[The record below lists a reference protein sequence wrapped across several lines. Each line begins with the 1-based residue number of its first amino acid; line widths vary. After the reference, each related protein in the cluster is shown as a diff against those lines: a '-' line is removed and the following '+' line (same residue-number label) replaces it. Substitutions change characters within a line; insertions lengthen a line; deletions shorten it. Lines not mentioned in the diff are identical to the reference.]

1 MSLHSARI
9 FLGFIAALLLAGIA
23 AQTREAAPVA
33 TRQFEFTYKVTVP
46 ALAAGSAPLH
56 LWIPLPPSDAFQTI
70 SDLKIDG
77 PVAYRIRTEREY
89 GNRFAYFVV
98 PPERAAAPFD
108 ITLRFQATRREHQ
121 VALADA
127 HALALAPARLT
138 PEIKRSLE
146 PDRMVPLGGAI
157 ADLARQ
163 QTVGITDPLQ
173 QARKAYDYVVA
184 TMKYDKTGQGWGRG
198 DAVWAC
204 DSKRGNCTDF
214 HSVLIGMMRT
224 KGIPARFEIGFP
236 LPDDKSGGEIPGYH
250 CWAEFYI
257 EGIGW
262 VPVDASEAWKHPDR
276 RDYFF
281 GAHDDNRVLFTRGRD
296 IRLGADQKGAP
307 LNYFIYPYAEQD
319 GKPAEVKSQFAFRD
333 IRPAPGGAA
342 AASAAG
348 QR

>member
-98 PPERAAAPFD
+98 PPERAAAPFS
-108 ITLRFQATRREHQ
+108 ITLHFQATRREHQ

-138 PEIKRSLE
+138 PEMKRSLE

-184 TMKYDKTGQGWGRG
+184 TMK
-198 DAVWAC
+198 
-204 DSKRGNCTDF
+204 S
-214 HSVLIGMMRT
+214 

-319 GKPAEVKSQFAFRD
+319 GKPAEVKSRFAFRD

-342 AASAAG
+342 ATSATG

>member
-1 MSLHSARI
+1 MFRGRRGVWARAVHNAYPALGPTGRMPERQFRSCGVSFIGVSFHFHLFPFSKGASSMSSR
-9 FLGFIAALLLAGIA
+9 FIPTPVTFVAIVLLAGIA
-23 AQTREAAPVA
+23 AQTRAPAPVA
-33 TRQFEFTYKVTVP
+33 SRQFEFTYKVTVP
-46 ALAAGSAPLH
+46 ALPAGSAPLH
-56 LWIPLPPSDAFQTI
+56 LWIPLPPSDHYQTI

-138 PEIKRSLE
+138 PEIKRSLA
-146 PDRMVPLGGAI
+146 PDHMVPLGGVI
-157 ADLARQ
+157 AHLPRQ
-163 QTVGITDPLQ
+163 QTRGITDPLQ
-173 QARKAYDYVVA
+173 RARKAYDYVVA

-236 LPDDKSGGEIPGYH
+236 LPDDRSGGEITGYH

-262 VPVDASEAWKHPDR
+262 V
-276 RDYFF
+276 
-281 GAHDDNRVLFTRGRD
+281 
-296 IRLGADQKGAP
+296 
-307 LNYFIYPYAEQD
+307 
-319 GKPAEVKSQFAFRD
+319 
-333 IRPAPGGAA
+333 
-342 AASAAG
+342 
-348 QR
+348 

>member
-1 MSLHSARI
+1 MPSRFVRVVVA
-9 FLGFIAALLLAGIA
+9 FVGIALLAGIVG
-23 AQTREAAPVA
+23 QTREAAPVA

-46 ALAAGSAPLH
+46 ALPAGSAPLH

-98 PPERAAAPFD
+98 PPERATAAFN
-108 ITLRFQATRREHQ
+108 ITLHFRATRREHR
-121 VALADA
+121 VALAGA
-127 HALALAPARLT
+127 HPAGLAPAKFT
-138 PEIKRSLE
+138 PEIRRSLA
-146 PDRMVPLGGAI
+146 PDHMVPLDGVI
-157 ADLARQ
+157 AELAHQ
-163 QTVGITDPLQ
+163 QLDGTNDPLQ

-236 LPDDKSGGEIPGYH
+236 LPDDKSGGEITGYH

-342 AASAAG
+342 ATSASG

>member
-1 MSLHSARI
+1 VTFVAI
-9 FLGFIAALLLAGIA
+9 VLLAGIA
-23 AQTREAAPVA
+23 AQTRAPALVP

-46 ALAAGSAPLH
+46 ALPAGSAPLH
-56 LWIPLPPSDAFQTI
+56 LWIPLPPSDALQTI
-70 SDLKIDG
+70 NRLKIDS
-77 PVAYRIRTEREY
+77 PIAHKIQSDREY

-98 PPERAAAPFD
+98 PTERASVLFD
-108 ITLRFQATRREHQ
+108 ITLRFQATRREHR
-121 VALADA
+121 VALAGA
-127 HALALAPARLT
+127 HPAGLVPAKFT
-138 PEIKRSLE
+138 PEIKRSLA
-146 PDRMVPLGGAI
+146 PDHMVPLDGVI
-157 ADLARQ
+157 AELAHQ
-163 QTVGITDPLQ
+163 QLDGTNDPLQ

-236 LPDDKSGGEIPGYH
+236 LPDNKSEGDIPGYH

-342 AASAAG
+342 ATSATG

>member
-1 MSLHSARI
+1 MPSRFVRVVVA
-9 FLGFIAALLLAGIA
+9 FVGIALLAGIVG
-23 AQTREAAPVA
+23 QTREAAPVA

-46 ALAAGSAPLH
+46 ALPPGGTPLH
-56 LWIPLPPSDAFQTI
+56 LWIPLPPSDHYQTI

-98 PPERAAAPFD
+98 PPERASVPFD
-108 ITLRFQATRREHQ
+108 ITLRFQATRREHR
-121 VALADA
+121 VALRGAYPA
-127 HALALAPARLT
+127 GLAPAKFT
-138 PEIKRSLE
+138 PEIKRSLA
-146 PDRMVPLGGAI
+146 PDHMVPLDGVI
-157 ADLARQ
+157 AELAHQ
-163 QTVGITDPLQ
+163 QLDGTNDRLQ

-184 TMKYDKTGQGWGRG
+184 TMRYDKTGQGWGRG

-214 HSVLIGMMRT
+214 HSVFIGMMRT

-236 LPDDKSGGEIPGYH
+236 LPDDKSEGEITGYH

-296 IRLGADQKGAP
+296 LRLGADQKGAP

-333 IRPAPGGAA
+333 VRPAPAGAVA
-342 AASAAG
+342 TSTTG
-348 QR
+348 RQ

>member
-1 MSLHSARI
+1 MPSRFVRVLVA
-9 FLGFIAALLLAGIA
+9 FVGIALLAGIVG
-23 AQTREAAPVA
+23 QTREATPVA

-46 ALAAGSAPLH
+46 ALPPGSASLH

-70 SDLKIDG
+70 SDLKIES
-77 PVAYRIRTEREY
+77 PIAYKIQSEREY

-98 PPERAAAPFD
+98 PPERASVAFD
-108 ITLRFQATRREHQ
+108 ITLHFQATRREHQ
-121 VALADA
+121 VALGGA
-127 HALALAPARLT
+127 HPARLAPAKFT
-138 PEIKRSLE
+138 PEIKRSLA
-146 PDRMVPLGGAI
+146 PDHMVPLDGVI
-157 ADLARQ
+157 AELAHQ
-163 QTVGITDPLQ
+163 ELDGTNDPLQ

-236 LPDDKSGGEIPGYH
+236 LPDNKTEGDIPGYH

-262 VPVDASEAWKHPDR
+262 VPVDASEAWKHADR

-296 IRLGADQKGAP
+296 LRLGADQKGAP
-307 LNYFIYPYAEQD
+307 LNYFIYPYTEQD

-333 IRPAPGGAA
+333 IRPAPGGAVVT
-342 AASAAG
+342 STTG
-348 QR
+348 ER